1 MTRRIRCYILGLLKS
16 FELVK
21 LLAVS
26 VPCKK
31 SYDKPRQCIKKQKH
45 QFVNKGPSS
54 QSYDFSIS
62 HVWMWELDQKEGW
75 VLKNWCFQTVV
86 LEKTLESLMDTRR
99 SNQSILKAINAEY
112 SLEGLRLKLQ
122 YFGHLMWR
130 ANSLE
135 KTLMLGKIEGKRT
148 GRQRI
153 RWLDGI
159 TYSMDVSLSTL
170 QETVKDKE
178 AWCAAVHGVVKSR
191 TPLDDW
197 MTTGNSSKLEHRGL
211 GERSRR

>member
-99 SNQSILKAINAEY
+99 SNQSILKEINPEY

-197 MTTGNSSKLEHRGL
+197 MTTGNSVAN
-211 GERSRR
+211 